1 MGLSELAQEKK
12 SFTNDALFVSNFCH
26 FILHFL
32 IIKKPALMLAFI
44 IVIDTKYCYALVL
57 T

>member
-12 SFTNDALFVSNFCH
+12 FFTNDALFVSDICH
-26 FILHFL
+26 FIFRFL

-44 IVIDTKYCYALVL
+44 IFIDAKYCYALVL
-57 T
+57 I